1 MKQAQAWQWRF
12 FSFWIAQAASLFG
25 SSIAQFALIWW
36 LTTTTNSATVLA
48 TAALIGTL
56 PGILISPFAGVL
68 VDRWNRRTILIVADG
83 INALAAG
90 VLMLLFWQSAIEVW
104 HIYIAMAVRAT
115 AGAFQFPAVQSSTA
129 LMVPEEQLARVAGL
143 NQLLQGIMLIA
154 GPPLGALL
162 VSLWPLA
169 AVLGIDVVTACIAVL
184 LLTVISIP
192 QPQRATPQGRQPGM
206 LDEMVA
212 GLRYIWRWPGL
223 LAVLLIAT
231 VINLVLTPAFT
242 LVPILVTQHFGGDAL
257 LLASMNAAQGIGLLL
272 GGVLLSIWG
281 GFKQRMRTALLG
293 LIGLGIGTLLLG
305 LAPADMASIALV
317 GMLVVGIMG
326 PLVNGP
332 FFAVIQTIVAPEMQ
346 GRVFTVAGSIS
357 MGVAPLGLAFAGP
370 LADALGVRS
379 WYLIGGVICFI
390 MSAIVI
396 GNPAIMNLEKRDV
409 AYA

>member
-115 AGAFQFPAVQSSTA
+115 AG
-129 LMVPEEQLARVAGL
+129 VAGL